1 MWRVRAVLL
10 AFAVFGIT
18 AESNASAIY
27 TFSHTGTGAF
37 SFSFTLPDILVAD
50 SDNLGVTPIVAG
62 PFTFNDSAFA
72 VDGSFFCFAFGAN
85 DTDAFQFDIGCG
97 ISGPSLSFSGAVS
110 AFSNANTFGTF
121 VAIDPSSHNPDD
133 RGLDRLTISQ
143 AATVPEP
150 SSLLLL
156 STGVAGVVAK
166 VRRRKR
172 LREMKK

>member
-1 MWRVRAVLL
+1 MWKVRALLL

-37 SFSFTLPDILVAD
+37 SFSFTVPDILVAD
-50 SDNLGVTPIVAG
+50 SNNLAVTPIVAG
-62 PFTFNDSAFA
+62 PFTFNDSALS
-72 VDGSFFCFAFGAN
+72 VGGSFFCFAFGSGN
-85 DTDAFQFDIGCG
+85 TDAFQNGSGACG
-97 ISGPSLSFSGAVS
+97 LTDPAGSISGTISG
-110 AFSNANTFGTF
+110 FTNANSFGTF
-121 VAIDPSSHNPDD
+121 TASVALSFGPTD
-133 RGLDRLTISQ
+133 RGLNVLTITPG
-143 AATVPEP
+143 AAVPEP

-172 LREMKK
+172 HS